1 MSRAVAI
8 VASFVLAVVGLTKLA
23 GGVPIG
29 GSPLAWL
36 YFCAGVF
43 EVALATMVV
52 TPRLRSMGFV
62 AGFVFFAGL
71 SIGTMVALAL
81 FRSSACGCMGKVAL
95 TRGQALIVQG
105 FMTALL
111 AVGAW
116 AREREDQGTPAVHG
130 PS

>member
-8 VASFVLAVVGLTKLA
+8 VASLVLAVVGVTKLA
-23 GGVPIG
+23 GGIPFG

-36 YFCAGVF
+36 YFCAGVL
-43 EVALATMVV
+43 EVVLAGMVA
-52 TPRLRSMGFV
+52 TPRLRPLGLV
-62 AGFVFFAGL
+62 TGLVFFAGL

-81 FRSSACGCMGKVAL
+81 FQPTACGCMGKISL

-105 FMTALL
+105 FITSLL

-116 AREREDQGTPAVHG
+116 AREREERVSHTMDRPA
-130 PS
+130 